1 VLNGPKE
8 LAAGNYEKDGAMAAD
23 GGSWIERNTEKFKR
37 LGEEA
42 NGGLWTI

>member
-1 VLNGPKE
+1 MNGPRE

-23 GGSWIERNTEKFKR
+23 GGSRIERNGKKFRR

-42 NGGLWTI
+42 NGGL